1 MAPLFTTKEVP
12 MSEKE
17 NSQYVRSQEYTSGK
31 IQPALPAS
39 TLLCFGDGG
48 PDTEQSIE
56 ITSHDFKEGDFV
68 CPGFFEMVNPDCFVH
83 RFLTQDWNYHMRRV
97 AQPILPFLYL
107 GPMACLRDREYLRRE
122 GFTLLLAIRNQRS
135 AQARLVSGDKAA
147 SELDIEADSVDVS
160 GNQELITAFPR
171 AIRRINDHIAS
182 QGRGG
187 FGSPIQRKVLVFCES
202 GNERSAAVLITY
214 MMVMFNLDAMTAL
227 KTLQNRRFCV
237 SIEDDLSQ
245 LLMSFESILEA
256 KRDVERVRRVSIAD
270 SDLAPPPVSAPKKRN
285 FDSHV
290 DEEIEGGSMDVDES
304 EELDTRKPSAPFQD
318 RT

>member
-1 MAPLFTTKEVP
+1 
-12 MSEKE
+12 MSEKQT
-17 NSQYVRSQEYTSGK
+17 SQYVRSQEYTSGK
-31 IQPALPAS
+31 IQPTLPAS

-56 ITSHDFKEGDFV
+56 ISSHDFKEGDFV

-83 RFLTQDWNYHMRRV
+83 RFLTQDWNYQMRRV

-107 GPMACLRDREYLRRE
+107 GPMACLRDREYLQKE

-147 SELDIEADSVDVS
+147 SELGIEADSVDVS

-182 QGRGG
+182 QSRGG

-256 KRDVERVRRVSIAD
+256 KRDVERVRRVSIAE
-270 SDLAPPPVSAPKKRN
+270 SDIAPPLVSAPKKRT

-290 DEEIEGGSMDVDES
+290 DEEMEDGVMDVDGS
-304 EELDTRKPSAPFQD
+304 EEWDARKPMAPFQD
-318 RT
+318 RA